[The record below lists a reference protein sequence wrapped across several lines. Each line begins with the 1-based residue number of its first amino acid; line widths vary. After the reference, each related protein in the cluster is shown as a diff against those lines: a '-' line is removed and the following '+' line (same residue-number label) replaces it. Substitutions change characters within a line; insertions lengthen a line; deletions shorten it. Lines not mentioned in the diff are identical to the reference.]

1 MRHALSILLG
11 LLLPGLT
18 YAAVETP
25 VAPEP
30 PLEVRKAIVPPV
42 TAPGSATPAPA
53 VPAPAM
59 PAPAAPVPA
68 PEAPVTKAVPVPD
81 TPVPS
86 VVAPATVSKIVFT
99 RCEVARPAIAI
110 TFDDGPHPDFTPRL
124 LDTLKEANIKATFF
138 MVGRCVVTYPNIVKR
153 MVDEGH
159 EVASHSWSHPLLT
172 SLGDA
177 AVESQMR
184 RTHDAIIKACGVTP
198 TLYRPPYGG
207 TRLSQRKR
215 INEMFGYLT
224 ILWDV
229 DPLDW
234 QSPRTTQK
242 VHDRVLEQTRPGSII
257 LCHDIHETTVDA
269 MPATLADLK
278 ARGYEFKT
286 VTQLL
291 ELEKQF
297 PASPDKPVV
306 MPTIPV
312 MPFTEPVSAANKE
325 TPVKKKKPAAPPARA
340 DRLPLVAPGEIKL

>member
-1 MRHALSILLG
+1 M
-11 LLLPGLT
+11 
-18 YAAVETP
+18 
-25 VAPEP
+25 
-30 PLEVRKAIVPPV
+30 EVRKAIV
-42 TAPGSATPAPA
+42 
-53 VPAPAM
+53 
-59 PAPAAPVPA
+59 APVMPPSPASTVSVPPPA
-68 PEAPVTKAVPVPD
+68 PEAPVTKAVPVPEGPV
-81 TPVPS
+81 TPA
-86 VVAPATVSKIVFT
+86 VAPVSKIVFT

-215 INEMFGYLT
+215 IHEMFGYLT

-242 VHDRVLEQTRPGSII
+242 VHDRVVQGARPGSII

-278 ARGYEFKT
+278 ARGFELMT
-286 VTQLL
+286 VSQLL
-291 ELEKQF
+291 ELEKKF
-297 PASPDKPVV
+297 PANPDAPVV

-312 MPFTEPVSAANKE
+312 MPFTEPVSAAKP
-325 TPVKKKKPAAPPARA
+325 PVVKNARKKPLPPVEH
-340 DRLPLVAPGEIKL
+340 LPLVAPGELKL

>member
-1 MRHALSILLG
+1 
-11 LLLPGLT
+11 
-18 YAAVETP
+18 
-25 VAPEP
+25 
-30 PLEVRKAIVPPV
+30 
-42 TAPGSATPAPA
+42 
-53 VPAPAM
+53 M
-59 PAPAAPVPA
+59 PAPAAPSPQTS
-68 PEAPVTKAVPVPD
+68 VTKAVPVPD
-81 TPVPS
+81 QPMTPAVVPD
-86 VVAPATVSKIVFT
+86 AKIVFT
-99 RCEVARPAIAI
+99 RCEVAKPTIAI

-124 LDTLKEANIKATFF
+124 LDTLKEMNIKATFF

-184 RTHDAIIKACGVTP
+184 RTHDAIFKACGVTP

-215 INEMFGYLT
+215 IHEMFGYLT

-242 VHDRVLEQTRPGSII
+242 VHDRVVAAARPGSII

-269 MPATLADLK
+269 MPSTLADLK
-278 ARGYEFKT
+278 ARGFQFMT
-286 VTQLL
+286 VSQLI
-291 ELEKQF
+291 ELEKQY
-297 PASPDKPVV
+297 PANPDQPVV
-306 MPTIPV
+306 MPTLPV
-312 MPFTEPVSAANKE
+312 MPFTEPVSAAKAPAPK
-325 TPVKKKKPAAPPARA
+325 TTKKKKPVPPETP
-340 DRLPLVAPGEIKL
+340 LPLVAPGEIKL